1 MHNNNEK
8 SEYYLKYIKNLT
20 EQLVQNATQKELL
33 GGEML
38 IVEEIDEMWKQ
49 IAPQYMADAVP
60 ELAKYPMAAL
70 GWAGYLGMGVA
81 ALWETAWEKYAD
93 SENLYDVFQK
103 PRGFDQMD
111 EFILEEMLSLELGS
125 EDAKRIE
132 TFMQSAAEFTL
143 GMLRREQV
151 EAGTSEAFYFIADS
165 ARILFALGVSIE
177 LHLLGYSYTKM
188 KVPVAPVS

>member
-1 MHNNNEK
+1 MDNNEK
-8 SEYYLKYIKNLT
+8 SEYHQKYIKNLKL
-20 EQLVQNATQKELL
+20 QLVQNATQKELL

-38 IVEEIDEMWKQ
+38 IVDEIDEMWKQ
-49 IAPQYMADAVP
+49 MAPQYMADAVP

-70 GWAGYLGMGVA
+70 GWAAYLGMGVA
-81 ALWETAWEKYAD
+81 ALWETAWGKYAN

-103 PRGFDQMD
+103 PRGFDKMD
-111 EFILEEMLSLELGS
+111 EFILEEMLSLEIGS

-132 TFMQSAAEFTL
+132 TFMQAAAEFTL

-151 EAGTSEAFYFIADS
+151 EAGTSDAFYFIANS
-165 ARILFALGVSIE
+165 AHVLFELGVSIE

-188 KVPVAPVS
+188 KVPVTPVS